1 MRAVGFYEYGNA
13 DVLQVLDLPVVNA
26 GEGEVR
32 VRVHAAAINPTDIL
46 SRSGARKRPMG
57 KTDTYANKHPLM
69 ARHMFLVWMSLV
81 WLTRSA
87 IM

>member
-32 VRVHAAAINPTDIL
+32 VRVHAAAINL
-46 SRSGARKRPMG
+46 SLI
-57 KTDTYANKHPLM
+57 H
-69 ARHMFLVWMSLV
+69 
-81 WLTRSA
+81 
-87 IM
+87 I

>member
-32 VRVHAAAINPTDIL
+32 VSKCT
-46 SRSGARKRPMG
+46 
-57 KTDTYANKHPLM
+57 PLP
-69 ARHMFLVWMSLV
+69 
-81 WLTRSA
+81 
-87 IM
+87 